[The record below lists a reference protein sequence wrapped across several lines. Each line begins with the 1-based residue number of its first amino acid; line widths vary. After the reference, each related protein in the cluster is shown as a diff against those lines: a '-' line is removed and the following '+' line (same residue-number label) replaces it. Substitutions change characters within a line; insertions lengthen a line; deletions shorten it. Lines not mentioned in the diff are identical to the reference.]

1 MQVTFPHMG
10 YLNIPVSNMLTNLGV
25 DVIEAPPITKKTVE
39 LGSRYSPEGVCLP
52 YKINM
57 GNFLEGIEL
66 GADTLVTVCGAGK
79 CRQGFYNTVQKI
91 SLSEKVPLEFHT
103 IDTTENFFKNLY
115 VFLQTVAP
123 NASRFAIA
131 KNIFLGIKT
140 LTALDAINNAKN
152 YYGARTK
159 NADTIINIYQNGL
172 QQLGQCHTFK
182 EINSKKTDITAQMQA
197 AATDI
202 ASEPV
207 KIGLI
212 GELYLLL
219 EPYINHNIEDLLIK
233 QGVEVKKFVYTG
245 DYAFSQI
252 ILRTLGLYNEE
263 TDYLKQARPYLN
275 YHVGGDGLKS
285 VGTALWYTRHHY
297 DGIIHL
303 YPFGCMPEI
312 VAQYALKNISKD
324 FDTPMLTLSIDEHAS
339 DVGIITRLEAF
350 IDCLK
355 RKQNMKI
362 R

>member
-10 YLNIPVSNMLTNLGV
+10 YLNIPVFNMLTNLGV
-25 DVIEAPPITKKTVE
+25 NVIEAPPITKKTVE

-57 GNFLEGIEL
+57 GNFLEGIER

-91 SLSEKVPLEFHT
+91 ALSEKAPLQFHT
-103 IDTTENFFKNLY
+103 LNTSENLFTNLY
-115 VFLQTVAP
+115 GFLQTVAP
-123 NASRFAIA
+123 NASRFSIV
-131 KNIFLGIKT
+131 KNIALAIKT

-152 YYGARTK
+152 YYGARTN
-159 NADTIINIYQNGL
+159 NADTIIGIYNNGMR
-172 QQLGQCHTFK
+172 QLGQCHTYQEVTTK
-182 EINSKKTDITAQMQA
+182 QTDITAQMQA
-197 AATDI
+197 AATDSVSQP
-202 ASEPV
+202 AKV
-207 KIGLI
+207 GLI

-219 EPYINHNIEDLLIK
+219 EPYVNHNIEDLLIK

-245 DYAFSQI
+245 DWAYSQM

-263 TDYLKQARPYLN
+263 TAYLKQARPYLN

-324 FDTPMLTLSIDEHAS
+324 FNIPMLALSIDEHAS

-350 IDCLK
+350 VDCLK
-355 RKQNMKI
+355 RNQK
-362 R
+362 

>member
-25 DVIEAPPITKKTVE
+25 SVIEAPAITKKTIE
-39 LGSRYSPEGVCLP
+39 LGSLYSPEGVCLP

-57 GNFLEGIEL
+57 GNFLEGIER

-79 CRQGFYNTVQKI
+79 CRQGFYNSVQKI
-91 SLSEKVPLEFHT
+91 SLSEKTPLQFHT
-103 IDTTENFFKNLY
+103 INTSENLFKNLY
-115 VFLQTVAP
+115 GFLRTVAP
-123 NASRFAIA
+123 NASRFSIAENITIAI
-131 KNIFLGIKT
+131 KKLR
-140 LTALDAINNAKN
+140 ALDALNNAKN
-152 YYGARTK
+152 YYGPRAK
-159 NADTIINIYQNGL
+159 NADSIIYIYQSGIS
-172 QQLGQCHTFK
+172 QLGQCRTFR
-182 EINSKKTDITAQMQA
+182 EINKKQAEITAQMQA
-197 AATDI
+197 IATDGANQPARVGI
-202 ASEPV
+202 
-207 KIGLI
+207 I

-219 EPYINHNIEDLLIK
+219 EPYVNHNLEDLLIK

-245 DYAFSQI
+245 DWAYSQI

-263 TDYLKQARPYLN
+263 TDHLKQARPYLN

-285 VGTALWYTRHHY
+285 VGTALWCTRHHY

-312 VAQYALKNISKD
+312 VAQYALKNIAKD
-324 FDTPMLTLSIDEHAS
+324 YNIPMLALSIDEHAS

-355 RKQNMKI
+355 RKQK
-362 R
+362 

>member
-10 YLNIPVSNMLTNLGV
+10 YLNIPVRNMLTNLGV
-25 DVIEAPPITKKTVE
+25 TVVEAPPITKKTVE
-39 LGSRYSPEGVCLP
+39 LGSQYSPEGVCLP

-57 GNFLEGIEL
+57 GNFLEGIDC

-91 SLSEKVPLEFHT
+91 ALLEKEPLQFHT
-103 IDTTENFFKNLY
+103 IDTSENLFKNLY
-115 VFLQTVAP
+115 IFLRTVAP
-123 NASRFAIA
+123 NASRFSII
-131 KNIFLGIKT
+131 KNIAFAIKT
-140 LTALDAINNAKN
+140 LTALDTINNAKN

-159 NADTIINIYQNGL
+159 DADTIIGIYNDGMH
-172 QQLGQCHTFK
+172 QLGQCSTFK
-182 EINSKKTDITAQMQA
+182 ELNSKQNDITAQMQA
-197 AATDI
+197 IAAGCIDQP
-202 ASEPV
+202 AKV
-207 KIGLI
+207 GLI

-219 EPYINHNIEDLLIK
+219 EPYVNQNIEDLLIK

-245 DYAFSQI
+245 DWVYSQI
-252 ILRTLGLYNEE
+252 ILRTLGLYNDE
-263 TDYLKQARPYLN
+263 TAYLKQARPYLN

-285 VGTALWYTRHHY
+285 VGTALWYTNHHY

-324 FDTPMLTLSIDEHAS
+324 YNIPMLALSIDEHAS

-350 IDCLK
+350 IDCIK
-355 RKQNMKI
+355 RKSKA
-362 R
+362 